1 MDRPA
6 ELDAILNEL
15 VTSTK
20 TILRDNFIALYLQGS
35 FAVGDWDNDSDV
47 DFLVAI
53 DHDIS
58 DMELSALQA
67 MHGRIYDMASPWAQH
82 LEGSY
87 FPKVILKRGDQTSSP
102 LLYLD
107 NTSREL
113 IWSTHDNT
121 LVVRWV

>member
-6 ELDAILNEL
+6 ELDAILSKL
-15 VTSTK
+15 VVSIQA
-20 TILRDNFIALYLQGS
+20 ILRDNFIAAYLQGS

-53 DHDIS
+53 DHDFS
-58 DMELSALQA
+58 EADLAALQA
-67 MHGRIYDMASPWAQH
+67 MHGRIYDMQSSWAQH

-87 FPKVILKRGDQTSSP
+87 FPRAILKRGDPAGSP

-107 NTSREL
+107 NT
-113 IWSTHDNT
+113 
-121 LVVRWV
+121 